1 MPPAAERVG
10 VVRGQNGMCLD
21 LNGGVPFD
29 GNHVQVFGCNRSF
42 AQTWTFASD
51 GTLRVAGKCA
61 LVVGDGSIQIVGCD
75 GRTTAQWRVS
85 GQLVVNAS
93 NNGCLTD
100 PSGGRWSGAR
110 VQVVNCDG
118 SAKQRW
124 SLP

>member
-29 GNHVQVFGCNRSF
+29 GNHVQVFGCNRSV